1 MHTRQDIADELARYV
16 REHFDIEDGDPDFGP
31 DVHLYD
37 YGYVDSFGAEELL
50 AHVEKTYGVTIDEA
64 TMLRH
69 PLNTL
74 HEIADF
80 VIASRSEAG

>member
-1 MHTRQDIADELARYV
+1 MHNRKQIVDDLSIYV
-16 REHFDIEDGDPDFGP
+16 REHFDIEDSDPDFGP

-50 AHVEKTYGVTIDEA
+50 AHVEKAYGVTIDEG

-74 HEIADF
+74 GEIAEF
-80 VIASRSEAG
+80 VATSAGGAA

>member
-1 MHTRQDIADELARYV
+1 MPNRDEITEDLSRYV
-16 REHFDIEDGDPDFGP
+16 RDHFDVEESDPDFGP

-37 YGYVDSFGAEELL
+37 YGYVDSFGAEEML
-50 AHVEKTYGVTIDEA
+50 AHVEKTYGVTIDES

-69 PLNTL
+69 PLNTI

-80 VIASRSEAG
+80 VTASRDEAG